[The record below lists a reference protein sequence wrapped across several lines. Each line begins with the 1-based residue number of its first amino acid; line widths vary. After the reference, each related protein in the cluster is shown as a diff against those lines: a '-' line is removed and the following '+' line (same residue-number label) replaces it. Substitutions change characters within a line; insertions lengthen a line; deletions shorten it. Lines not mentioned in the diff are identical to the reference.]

1 MSVLHTFA
9 RKFNPRRNF
18 DPSKIE
24 DLRELKYFKE
34 NLTWKSGCPF
44 YLEDPFLE
52 IPAMCM
58 SKYTDYMLMNLSSL
72 TYEIIE

>member
-1 MSVLHTFA
+1 MSVLNTFA

-44 YLEDPFLE
+44 YLEDPHHQIRNNNILFH
-52 IPAMCM
+52 
-58 SKYTDYMLMNLSSL
+58 MNHSESCGVSFMR
-72 TYEIIE
+72 

>member
-1 MSVLHTFA
+1 MSVLNTFA
-9 RKFNPRRNF
+9 NKFNPRRNF
-18 DPSKIE
+18 DPAKIE

-34 NLTWKSGCPF
+34 HMAWKTACPF
-44 YLEDPFLE
+44 HLEDPFLE

-72 TYEIIE
+72 SYEIVE